1 MNESIIQ
8 FLNGQTCATL
18 CCIDKDGNPYCFSCF
33 FAFNARQGLLYFKS
47 SAKSWHA
54 SLIEKNPVIAGT
66 VLPDK
71 LNRLVIKGVQFEGN
85 ILAAE
90 HPLTIEA
97 AVLYHKKFPMALV
110 MTGRIYTI
118 EINNIKMTDSSKLF
132 GKKES
137 WEKSVSIQATTLTV

>member
-8 FLNGQTCATL
+8 FLNGQTCASL
-18 CCIDKDGNPYCFSCF
+18 CCIDKEGNPYCFSCF
-33 FAFNARQGLLYFKS
+33 FAFNDADGLMYFKS
-47 SAKSWHA
+47 SEKSLHA
-54 SLIEKNPVIAGT
+54 CLIARNPVIAGT

-71 LNRLVIKGVQFEGN
+71 LNRIVIKGVQFEGN
-85 ILAAE
+85 ILAPE

-97 AVLYHKKFPMALV
+97 GVHYHKKFPMALV
-110 MTGRIYTI
+110 MSGRVYTI

-137 WEKSVSIQATTLTV
+137 WEKSVAV

>member
-1 MNESIIQ
+1 MNEPITE
-8 FLNGQTCATL
+8 FLANQTCASL

-33 FAFNARQGLLYFKS
+33 FAFDDKQGLLFFKS
-47 SAKSWHA
+47 SPQSWHG
-54 SLIEKNPVIAGT
+54 SLIAKNPAIAGT
-66 VLPDK
+66 ILPDK
-71 LNRLVIKGVQFEGN
+71 LSRMVIKGVQFEGN

-137 WEKSVSIQATTLTV
+137 WEKSVSIQATTLH